1 VTKKK
6 PDGAVARAVE
16 EYVSGLSLEG
26 AQKPLASVALLLA
39 ESLEAAPPYARANLA
54 RQLREL
60 LTDLAAEAH
69 RAAEW
74 AARHTER
81 KERLAEEQARRAE
94 LAEQRAELEEMA
106 ARRGTGVG

>member
-1 VTKKK
+1 MTKKK
-6 PDGAVARAVE
+6 PDAAVATAVD

-26 AQKPLASVALLLA
+26 AQGPLAALAKILA
-39 ESLEAAPPYARANLA
+39 ESVEEAPAYARANLA

-69 RAAEW
+69 RSAEW
-74 AARHTER
+74 AER
-81 KERLAEEQARRAE
+81 QAEREARRAE
-94 LAEQRAELEEMA
+94 DERRRVEMAPQLAEIEEMA